1 MFLKETLR
9 LCCWKFSLFNGPWW
23 KPWSSIHNCPGSIW
37 NGMDLRLSAHN
48 QTPKWITPGEV
59 HKISVAG
66 ARLAPSSRNVPVL
79 PHPYT
84 HSNGVPLYNS
94 RKIPMFIKP
103 LIKKL
108 NRMHMSY
115 RSKGCWKK
123 NYTSVGAECAVSRTQ
138 LCFRSS
144 MVFCFFS
151 KDFSTGTNLGYD
163 SWMLKPKALTI
174 SFSFL

>member
-37 NGMDLRLSAHN
+37 SGMDLRLSAHN

-84 HSNGVPLYNS
+84 HSNGVPLYSS

-115 RSKGCWKK
+115 RSEGCWKK
-123 NYTSVGAECAVSRTQ
+123 K
-138 LCFRSS
+138 LCICGGWMCRFQNPTVFQVFNGLLFLLKRFFHGDKFRLWYL
-144 MVFCFFS
+144 
-151 KDFSTGTNLGYD
+151 DA
-163 SWMLKPKALTI
+163 KAQSI
-174 SFSFL
+174 DHII

>member
-84 HSNGVPLYNS
+84 HSNGVPLYSS
-94 RKIPMFIKP
+94 RKIHMFIKP

-115 RSKGCWKK
+115 RSEGCWKK
-123 NYTSVGAECAVSRTQ
+123 KTMHLWGLNVSFPEPNCVSGLQ
-138 LCFRSS
+138 WSPVSS
-144 MVFCFFS
+144 QKIFPR
-151 KDFSTGTNLGYD
+151 GQ
-163 SWMLKPKALTI
+163 I
-174 SFSFL
+174 